1 MTEKRGMEIKNR
13 QGRLK
18 SHQVY
23 ADADDILWPGMLTR
37 HLLPLEPFFLKL
49 DT

>member
-1 MTEKRGMEIKNR
+1 MTEKRGMEIEHG
-13 QGRLK
+13 GRLK